1 MIVFAWQQLGFNTVL
16 FLAGMQGIDRSLY
29 EAADIDGANAWNRFR
44 SITVP
49 LLKPTTVFVV
59 TNATILALQL
69 FNEPFILQAPSPP
82 NGPNNSTLSP
92 VIYLYQNAFQRF
104 RQGYASAVAWALFLL
119 IFAITLIYFSR
130 QDEDGVLSA

>member
-1 MIVFAWQQLGFNTVL
+1 MTCTL
-16 FLAGMQGIDRSLY
+16 
-29 EAADIDGANAWNRFR
+29 RF
-44 SITVP
+44 SESVTGLDV
-49 LLKPTTVFVV
+49 TDFVV

-82 NGPNNSTLSP
+82 NGPNNATLSP

-104 RQGYASAVAWALFLL
+104 RQGYAAAVAWALFAL

-130 QDEDGVLSA
+130 QDEEGVLSA